1 MKSLRRIASAINCT
15 SSKIWNRLDAFT
27 ELAVGVA
34 LIVGANGFALA
45 YIPIT
50 FLAVPVAS
58 AGTLVGT
65 FVFANAL
72 SRQKK
77 QHISEEVQ
85 SMLETEKLKQELNDT
100 NEEVLHLRTENDHLK
115 RQGMNAIEINPELKL
130 TFLSMKYNKWD
141 FCEEVIE
148 QSPGKHGWIDDNP
161 YEVKYQGI
169 YYIEGKIDY
178 EIDLSKLRVAQEGNT
193 LIFCG
198 EIKPN
203 STPRMTDVEEIV
215 LKQERRTTWD
225 FDKGK
230 FKNRGDKIET
240 VITDKIGES
249 HIDSPAHQ
257 AHRNRLRESLKKS
270 DADYVKN
277 FQKLAQMYL
286 ENIFKMT
293 GMRIRFDENRKGD
306 LSLSDFIDRRNTE
319 VRLAHSEG
327 SAIV

>member
-1 MKSLRRIASAINCT
+1 MRVMAKINAILRNCVG
-15 SSKIWNRLDAFT
+15 KIWNSLGTYSSLAF
-27 ELAVGVA
+27 GVV
-34 LIVGANGFALA
+34 LIAGANGFSLA

-65 FVFANAL
+65 FVCANAL
-72 SRQKK
+72 SRHKK
-77 QHISEEVQ
+77 QRDSEEVQ
-85 SMLETEKLKQELNDT
+85 SALETEKLRQKLNDT
-100 NEEVLHLRTENDHLK
+100 NEEVSQLRTENDHLK

-130 TFLSMKYNKWD
+130 TFLSMKYKKWD
-141 FCEEVIE
+141 FCEVPVEE
-148 QSPGKHGWIDDNP
+148 SSGKSGLIDDDP

-198 EIKPN
+198 EIKPE

-225 FDKGK
+225 FEKGK
-230 FKNRGDKIET
+230 FKNRGDKIKT

-249 HIDSPAHQ
+249 HIDSPAHR
-257 AHRNRLRESLKKS
+257 AHRDRLRESLKKS

-293 GMRIRFDENRKGD
+293 GMRISFDEKRKGE

>member
-1 MKSLRRIASAINCT
+1 MKFLGKIV
-15 SSKIWNRLDAFT
+15 SSVKIRTAKAWNHLGSFT

-34 LIVGANGFALA
+34 LIAGVNGFSLA

-50 FLAVPVAS
+50 VLAVPVAS
-58 AGTLVGT
+58 AGTFVGT
-65 FVFANAL
+65 FLCANAL
-72 SRQKK
+72 SRHKK
-77 QHISEEVQ
+77 QCVSEEVQ
-85 SMLETEKLKQELNDT
+85 SALETEKLRQKLNDT
-100 NEEVLHLRTENDHLK
+100 NEEVSQLRTENDRLK

-130 TFLSMKYNKWD
+130 TFLSMRYNKWD
-141 FCEEVIE
+141 FCEDVVEE
-148 QSPGKHGWIDDNP
+148 SSGKSGWIDDDP

-169 YYIEGKIDY
+169 YHIEGTIDY

-198 EIKPN
+198 EIKPE
-203 STPRMTDVEEIV
+203 SAPRMTDVEEIV
-215 LKQERRTTWD
+215 LKQEKRTTWD
-225 FDKGK
+225 FEEGK

-249 HIDSPAHQ
+249 HIDSPAHR
-257 AHRNRLRESLKKS
+257 AHRDRLRESLKKS

-293 GMRIRFDENRKGD
+293 GMRISFDEKRKGD
-306 LSLSDFIDRRNTE
+306 LSLSDFIDRRNTD